1 MKKLWLLFVLFS
13 FSLLVVGCTDK
24 PTDDDDD
31 DDLPKDTIMLDYAS
45 FENQEVEALLIA
57 EFEKLHPNIKVRL
70 RSDVLEMS
78 GVADNFTAS
87 LVSLAAIGDTPDVF
101 QVIQIDPLVQNLL
114 MYDFADEWNADPE
127 TSHVLPGAASA
138 GVYGDVRLGM
148 SNGQVMQG
156 IFVNKDLLD
165 DNNFDLEDYGFDF
178 TSGEIWNYEEM
189 IQLARDFTS
198 RARTRYN
205 NNYYWGIDGDWN
217 NLNFSWTLPAMDNM
231 DWGLNSFDGTGFHFT
246 DQMYIDHYQREI
258 SLFQEGIKVDIK
270 KNPNGAQLE
279 FGSTSPDL
287 FFTEGRVLLYS
298 SYSWNFDMI
307 NLVDQNLMFLPF
319 PKGVTEGAI
328 ARTPSAI
335 GILGLAAD
343 TQYPQEAYELAK
355 FMSWG
360 EAGNLARIKIH
371 QEMGEH
377 VGKFPVSDFESVWN
391 EIEMMYVDSSSDFYV
406 EGFDMIMYP
415 LLETREAVMDY
426 GKWLAG
432 FSEFKNWYTHVQTES
447 RRTDVANGLVQ
458 FADVAQ
464 VWQDKANE
472 LVTTKVELYKNYP
485 NIQG

>member
-1 MKKLWLLFVLFS
+1 MKKLWLLLIMLS
-13 FSLLVVGCTDK
+13 FSIVLVGCETTK

-31 DDLPKDTIMLDYAS
+31 DIPGETIILDYAS
-45 FENQEVEALLIA
+45 FENQEVEALLVK
-57 EFEKLHPNIKVRL
+57 EFEKLHTNVKVRL

-101 QVIQIDPLVQNLL
+101 QVMQIDPLVQNLL
-114 MYDFADEWNADPE
+114 MYDFADLWNSDAD
-127 TSHVLPGAASA
+127 TAHVLPAASSA

-156 IFVNKDLLD
+156 IFVNKNLLD
-165 DNNFDLEDYGFDF
+165 DNNFDLEDYGFNFATGD
-178 TSGEIWNYEEM
+178 IWNYQQM
-189 IQLARDFTS
+189 IQLARDFNT
-198 RARTRYN
+198 RARNRYN

-231 DWGLNSFDGTGFHFT
+231 SWGLNSFDGDGFNFT
-246 DQMYIDHYQREI
+246 SQTYIDHYQREI
-258 SLFQEGIKVDIK
+258 ALFQEGVKVDIR
-270 KNPNGAQLE
+270 KNPAGAQLE

-298 SYSWNFDMI
+298 SYSWNFDRI
-307 NLVDQNLMFLPF
+307 KLTDHDLMFLPF

-335 GILGLAAD
+335 GILGIAKNTKHPEL
-343 TQYPQEAYELAK
+343 AYELAK

-360 EAGNLARIKIH
+360 EEGNLARIKIH
-371 QEMGEH
+371 QDLNEH

-391 EIEMMYVDSSSDFYV
+391 EIEVMYIDSSSSYYV
-406 EGFDMIMYP
+406 EGFDLIMYP
-415 LLETREAVMDY
+415 LLETREAVMDF
-426 GKWLAG
+426 GKWLPG
-432 FSEFKNWYTHVQTES
+432 YSEFKNWYTHVQTES
-447 RRTDVANGLVQ
+447 RRTDIQNGLVM

-464 VWQDKANE
+464 VWQDKANQ
-472 LVTTKVELYKNYP
+472 LVSTKLELYKNYP
-485 NIQG
+485 NLT